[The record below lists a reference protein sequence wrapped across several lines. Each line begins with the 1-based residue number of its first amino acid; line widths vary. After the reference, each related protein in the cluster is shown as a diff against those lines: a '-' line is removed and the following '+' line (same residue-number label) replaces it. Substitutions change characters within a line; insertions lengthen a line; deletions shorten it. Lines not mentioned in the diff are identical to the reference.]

1 MTVAPERGP
10 DGSALVEGDDAG
22 GLQLGETV
30 GHHAVEGLH
39 RHGTGRLA
47 HAGERGERLRPV
59 DVFDDAGLA
68 SSGAARRGRRV
79 MDVRP
84 AQ

>member
-1 MTVAPERGP
+1 MGQVIAEPTVATARCA
-10 DGSALVEGDDAG
+10 SRAFWLLSTKDD
-22 GLQLGETV
+22 
-30 GHHAVEGLH
+30 
-39 RHGTGRLA
+39 
-47 HAGERGERLRPV
+47 ERLRPV